1 MKHINKKICMLF
13 AALFAVL
20 ALTGCG
26 SKVKINLQEYIHV
39 ELYGADGYG
48 DADAD
53 MDMLEL
59 EALILSACKENE
71 SELAQLA
78 KLELLDGIKYK
89 LDKSEN
95 LSNGDKITVTVTYP
109 DSLEDALDA
118 DITPKSGESW
128 TVEVSGLGE
137 ADKVDVFEGITLEYG
152 VGNTLRVDALY
163 TDLEYTLSLPQGLS
177 NGDTVM
183 ITVSVPDD
191 SADIESYCMETYGK
205 MPLSDSC
212 EYTVTGIDEY
222 PICLEDI
229 PEELFDKLRMIAQMQ
244 IEAMGEQM
252 KNSFGDYGYQMN
264 HYSLGAV
271 YIASPKEN
279 IDDDHKNE
287 VYLVYQVN
295 ASNPDGEREYI
306 YSAMFPN
313 VHITAE
319 GEYRYDADHVVY
331 PDGDYGFFFY
341 GENFFCTGTEAEGFI
356 GFETEQDF
364 YDWYLADWE
373 DTWRIERSSIEE

>member
-1 MKHINKKICMLF
+1 MKHILKKTLLIV
-13 AALFAVL
+13 ALL
-20 ALTGCG
+20 AMILTLSACG
-26 SKVKINLQEYIHV
+26 RSMEIDLQQYIHA
-39 ELYGADGYG
+39 EISGSDGYG
-48 DADAD
+48 YGYAYLDSV
-53 MDMLEL
+53 EL
-59 EALILSACKENE
+59 EVFVLSNSKENE

-78 KLELLDGIKYK
+78 KLALLDDIKYE
-89 LDKSEN
+89 LDKTEN
-95 LSNGDKITVTVTYP
+95 LSNGDKVTVTVSYP

-128 TVEVSGLGE
+128 IVEVSGLGE
-137 ADKVDVFEGITLEYG
+137 AEKVDVFEDITLEYG
-152 VGNTLRVDALY
+152 AGNTLCADGMYKYLN
-163 TDLEYTLSLPQGLS
+163 YTLSQSRGLS
-177 NGDTVM
+177 NGDTVT
-183 ITVSVPDD
+183 ITVSAPDGNTNL
-191 SADIESYCMETYGK
+191 ESYCMDAYGW

-229 PEELFDKLRMIAQMQ
+229 PEELFEELRMFAQIRIEYLGAQMS
-244 IEAMGEQM
+244 
-252 KNSFGDYGYQMN
+252 NNFGDDGYQMN
-264 HYSLGAV
+264 HYSLDAV
-271 YIASPKEN
+271 YVVSPEEN

-287 VYLVYQVN
+287 VYLVYRIN

-331 PDGDYGFFFY
+331 PDGEYGSWFY
-341 GENFFCTGTEAEGFI
+341 GENYFCSGTEGEGFI

-373 DTWRIERSSIEE
+373 DTWHIERSSIEE